1 MLARSSYCSA
11 ARIRR
16 SKEMKR
22 RIDGTRRLVSS
33 SSRGLSLGDSSRV
46 TRTAGCKRPLRCWG
60 NQQIRW
66 STSSAPPVVPEISP
80 SAIARQRQSRTIAA
94 LSVVFVT
101 AVLIEGNA
109 KQGWI
114 GKDPPT
120 LPRVYSREVIQNYWK
135 QRPISIVRRLGQVAI
150 QLGPIWARYVGY
162 KYSPFASKRNLHGVD
177 AQLEEQVIRTL
188 AKELKDALT
197 YLGPAWIKAGQ
208 QLAIRPDIAH
218 PLLLK
223 ELQTLHDSV
232 KLTITHDEALE
243 IVRNELGEDK
253 VNDLKE
259 FELVAS
265 ASLGQVYKA
274 KLQQGGEKSNQTV
287 AIKIQRPGMLESFS
301 LDLFLLQMYGST
313 VDTFTSTFTKQP
325 PYHRAFFDSFSHGS
339 YSELDYENEAK
350 NQMLFQHEFAT
361 RGLNHKVKIP
371 NVFVDYST
379 QRVLTTEWI
388 DGIPLAHSPAPII
401 QKLIPVGVDLFLTQL
416 LDIGTFHSDP
426 HPGNIL
432 VTADKGIL
440 CLLDFGLCVKV
451 EPEERRSMTK
461 ALVHLLYRD
470 FDKLV
475 DQDSKDLGFLP
486 QDFDTEEIKPILIKV
501 LNGGLLEAGSD
512 MKNRKRK
519 FMEISSE
526 LNEIFFKYPFQVPPF
541 FALVTRG
548 LGLLEGI
555 ALSGDP
561 NFDIFQASLPFV
573 ASRRAVSLLL
583 SGANAKQEKVAGMDG
598 IGSQATKPR
607 EGLRRKSRKFFSWL
621 VSKAPRNEETES

>member
-1 MLARSSYCSA
+1 MLASTRQ
-11 ARIRR
+11 
-16 SKEMKR
+16 MKR
-22 RIDGTRRLVSS
+22 VALAKNNYHGAMIGNKRRLTSIN
-33 SSRGLSLGDSSRV
+33 RLCLIGDSRLAG
-46 TRTAGCKRPLRCWG
+46 TAGFKQPVRWHLG
-60 NQQIRW
+60 NQQRRW
-66 STSSAPPVVPEISP
+66 SSSFVSETSTKQSSL
-80 SAIARQRQSRTIAA
+80 IARQRQSKTIAV
-94 LSVVFVT
+94 LSLVFAT
-101 AVLIEGNA
+101 AVLVEGNA

-120 LPRVYSREVIQNYWK
+120 LPRVYSRQAIQDYWR
-135 QRPISIVRRLGQVAI
+135 QRPISIVRRLGQVAME
-150 QLGPIWARYVGY
+150 LGPIWARYVGY
-162 KYSPFASKRNLHGVD
+162 QYSPFASKSNPHGINMEM
-177 AQLEEQVIRTL
+177 QEQVIRTL
-188 AKELKDALT
+188 AKQLKEALT
-197 YLGPAWIKAGQ
+197 NLGPAWIKAGQ

-223 ELQTLHDSV
+223 ELQTLCDSV
-232 KLTITHDEALE
+232 KLTITHDEAIE
-243 IVRNELGEDK
+243 ILKNELGADK
-253 VNDLKE
+253 VENLKDV
-259 FELVAS
+259 ELVAS

-274 KLQQGGEKSNQTV
+274 KLQDENNKNNQTV
-287 AIKIQRPGMLESFS
+287 AIKIQRPGMLQSFS
-301 LDLFLLQMYGST
+301 LDLFLLQLYGDF

-325 PYHRAFFDSFSHGS
+325 PYHRALFDSFSHGS

-350 NQMLFQHEFAT
+350 NQLLFQREFAE

-371 NVFVDYST
+371 NVFENYTT

-388 DGIPLAHSPAPII
+388 DGVPLAHSPAPII
-401 QKLIPVGVDLFLTQL
+401 QKLIPVGVELFLTQL

-432 VTADKGIL
+432 VTADRGII
-440 CLLDFGLCVKV
+440 CLLDFGLCAKV
-451 EPEERRSMTK
+451 EPEERQAMSK

-470 FDKLV
+470 FEKLV
-475 DQDSKDLGFLP
+475 DEDSKDLGFLP
-486 QDFDTEEIKPILIKV
+486 QEFDTEEIKPILIKV

-519 FMEISSE
+519 FLEISSE

-561 NFDIFQASLPFV
+561 DFDIFQASLPFV

-583 SGANAKQEKVAGMDG
+583 SGANAQEEKVAGSEG
-598 IGSQATKPR
+598 IGFEATQPR

-621 VSKAPRNEETES
+621 VSKALRNEETET